1 MSGARKPWHAGSY
14 AKRAEQVRAR
24 ADADPTTQCWRCG
37 RTKAEHQSPW
47 QAGHVIDGQTN
58 GELRAECRPCN
69 TSAGA
74 TRGNRM
80 RVQGVTR
87 QW

>member
-1 MSGARKPWHAGSY
+1 MSGERKPWHSGTYVKHAE
-14 AKRAEQVRAR
+14 AVRNRAN
-24 ADADPTTQCWRCG
+24 ADPTYRCWRCG
-37 RTKAEHQSPW
+37 RTRSEHGTAW
-47 QAGHVIDGQTN
+47 QAGHVIDGQVG
-58 GELRAECRPCN
+58 GELRAECTPCN

-87 QW
+87 KW